1 MLPFKGARGRRR
13 VGCSWSAPPASAS
26 AAAAPP
32 AIAGS
37 DGRAGRWPQFRCRLG
52 HSLPSPTK
60 ALRNSAPGSC
70 HTAPRRSSRIAQTHG
85 DAVPAIRG
93 PSGSGAAHPDHP
105 LRPHLHHG
113 GVVGRGSWADS
124 AREEFGHARM
134 GGMTAPASAG
144 AMDPGRS
151 HRPPAPPRT
160 RCPLYCYP
168 DLRLRVTSR
177 GGGRTRAVPRHSLPS
192 GCRRIAREIFPSRTI
207 DARCEFGM
215 MRAHEVRGLF
225 HRFRSTFESL
235 QRVDGSV
242 GSA

>member
-1 MLPFKGARGRRR
+1 MLPFKGARGRLR

-134 GGMTAPASAG
+134 GGMTAPASAV
-144 AMDPGRS
+144 APWI
-151 HRPPAPPRT
+151 PA
-160 RCPLYCYP
+160 
-168 DLRLRVTSR
+168 D
-177 GGGRTRAVPRHSLPS
+177 
-192 GCRRIAREIFPSRTI
+192 RIAHLPRPAH
-207 DARCEFGM
+207 DARCIAIRTCGC
-215 MRAHEVRGLF
+215 ASLPAAAVARG
-225 HRFRSTFESL
+225 RFRGTRCHLDADASREKFFRQGLSTHAAN
-235 QRVDGSV
+235 SV
-242 GSA
+242 